1 MPCVLTK
8 KCAMAV
14 PTDSVIISQ
23 DSHWHCEGKVDLL
36 VVIGSLGYVVREV
49 RLQIY
54 IGSEGGHSF

>member
-1 MPCVLTK
+1 
-8 KCAMAV
+8 MAV
-14 PTDSVIISQ
+14 PIDNVIISQ